1 MERTE
6 QQADMASEQQSDNAN
21 PAEAMDAGAE
31 GILEN
36 QISELESA
44 LAEAQAEAERQREG
58 ALRTRAEFD
67 NLQKRLE
74 RDLDKSRRFALEK
87 ILGDLLP
94 VIDSL
99 GASLGS
105 EQATQEQLR
114 EGAEL
119 TLKMMSKLIS
129 DHGLKEIDPLHEAF
143 DPELHQAMS
152 MQPSEEHA
160 PNTVVQVF
168 QKGYQLHERLLRPA
182 LVVVAKAAD

>member
-1 MERTE
+1 
-6 QQADMASEQQSDNAN
+6 MASEQQSDNAN
-21 PAEAMDAGAE
+21 AAEAIDAGAE

-36 QISELESA
+36 QISELEAA
-44 LAEAQAEAERQREG
+44 LTEAQAEAERQRES

-99 GASLGS
+99 GAALGS

-152 MQPSEEHA
+152 MQPSAEHE